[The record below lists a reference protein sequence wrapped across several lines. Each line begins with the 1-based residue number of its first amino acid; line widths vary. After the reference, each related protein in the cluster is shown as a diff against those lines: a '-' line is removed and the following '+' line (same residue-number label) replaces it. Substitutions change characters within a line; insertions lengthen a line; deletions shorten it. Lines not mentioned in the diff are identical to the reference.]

1 MNDEL
6 RLLVAL
12 LQEPGVSGKLI
23 RRLRQ
28 EYGTLTVL
36 QSPLQRELK
45 RYPGPLQRGLA
56 SLSAHLEKADLILQ
70 TCQRLNVQAV
80 PYWDRRYPGLL
91 EEAVQPPAVLY
102 VKGTLSL
109 SGYPAV
115 AVVGTRKPSA
125 YGLRATAH
133 FVEALVAQGVVI
145 VSGLA
150 YGIDAKAHQVA
161 LQQGGKTLAVLAH
174 GLDRIYPSAHKR
186 LAEGIL
192 AAGAWVSE
200 YPPGTAL
207 HPLQFPYRNRIIAGL
222 AHLTLVVESGEKG
235 GALFTARAAFA
246 ANRPVYA
253 VPGEVFSFTSRGT
266 HRLIA
271 QQVAQIAYDPS
282 QLLEELELQK
292 SRIPLPLAPAKAPSD
307 PLQAR
312 IYQCLEGTRRHVE
325 ELAALLSVPIAE
337 LTCALTMMEVEG
349 WIEQSPGGWVK
360 RAGPPDARP

>member
-1 MNDEL
+1 MNEEL

-12 LQEPGVSGKLI
+12 LEEPGVSGKLI
-23 RRLRQ
+23 RRLRRDH
-28 EYGTLTVL
+28 GTLTVL
-36 QSPLQRELK
+36 RSLPRREWARYPAPLQRV
-45 RYPGPLQRGLA
+45 LA
-56 SLSAHLEKADLILQ
+56 SLPAHLEKAQAILEA
-70 TCQRLNVQAV
+70 CQRLGVQVV
-80 PYWDRRYPGLL
+80 PYWDVRYPLLL

-115 AVVGTRKPSA
+115 AVVGTRKPSS
-125 YGLRATAH
+125 YGLKATDY
-133 FVEALVAQGVVI
+133 FVEALVAQGVTI

-150 YGIDAKAHQVA
+150 YGIDARAHQVA

-186 LAEGIL
+186 LAEAIL
-192 AAGAWVSE
+192 SAGAWVSE

-235 GALFTARAAFA
+235 GALSTARAAFS

-253 VPGEVFSFTSRGT
+253 VPGEVFSPTSRGT
-266 HRLIA
+266 HRLMAEQIA
-271 QQVAQIAYDPS
+271 QVAYDPA
-282 QLLEELELQK
+282 QLLEELKLQC
-292 SRIPLPLAPAKAPSD
+292 SRLPFPPSEEKGPSD

-312 IYQCLEGTRRHVE
+312 IYECLKGGRRHVE
-325 ELAALLSVPIAE
+325 ELLALLEVPAAQ
-337 LTCALTMMEVEG
+337 LTFTLMMMEVEG
-349 WIEQSPGGWVK
+349 WIEQSPGGWVR
-360 RAGPPDARP
+360 RANLPDAKS